1 MARSSDQVVVV
12 VKGALGFVSWCK
24 QRDVQHIARRKV
36 AVVDEH
42 VVLGG
47 EDDVDR
53 IAGTQQALSLTSRS
67 AVIV

>member
-1 MARSSDQVVVV
+1 MVVR
-12 VKGALGFVSWCK
+12 GALGFVSCCQ
-24 QRDVQHIARRKV
+24 QRDVQHIARREV

-42 VVLGG
+42 VVSGG

-53 IAGTQQALSLTSRS
+53 IAGTQQALNLTSRS